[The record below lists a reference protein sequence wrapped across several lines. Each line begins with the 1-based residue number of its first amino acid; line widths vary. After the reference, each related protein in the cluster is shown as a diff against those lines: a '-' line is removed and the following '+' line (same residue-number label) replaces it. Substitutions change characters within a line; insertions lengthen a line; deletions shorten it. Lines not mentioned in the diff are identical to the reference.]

1 MRILNDITAGEP
13 GRMKRPIGFTVL
25 SNLIN
30 LIPFAVVIR
39 VVHILFTAHAG
50 DGSPLDTGKLWWI
63 AAGLIAYMAAIF
75 WGERLAYRACYRGAY
90 AVSASGRT
98 ALAEHLRRLPLG
110 YLHSRD
116 SGDLANMIMGD
127 FALIEHALSHFL
139 PQLFGALVL
148 PLLGLIGLAFL
159 DWRMAL
165 ALFAALPA
173 AAGCMFLASRL
184 VSVLGDR
191 HQRAKIDAGNR
202 LQEYLR
208 GIRVIKAHNLIG
220 SRFERLELSF
230 RKLMRESILIEGA
243 VGPVALLA
251 IAFARVGLT
260 VLVILGVYLMVGGSL
275 APLVFVTFLIIGVRL
290 FDPLTAA
297 MINFAELRY
306 ASRAGKRIR
315 ELRAQPVMTGSMP
328 PPDRFDMSFEEVT
341 FAYDDKPVLHD
352 ITATMPQ
359 GELTA
364 LVGHS
369 GSGKSTMLRLAARF
383 YDADRGTV
391 RMGGRDLREMEPEA
405 LLQKISMVFQ
415 DVYLF
420 QDTVRNNIAFG
431 KRDATEE
438 EIESA
443 ARRAC
448 CHDFISKLPQ
458 GYDSMV
464 GEGGCTL
471 SGGEKQRISIARAF
485 LKDAPIVLLDEA
497 TAALDPEN
505 ELEVQRAID
514 ALIKDR
520 TVLVVAHR
528 LKTIRRAD
536 SILVFNDGCVVERG
550 RHSEL
555 IARDGL
561 YAKLWGLQQQS
572 QGWRLRERHTG
583 ATLTDRDNPT

>member
-1 MRILNDITAGEP
+1 MKFFSNITTGEP
-13 GRMKRPIGFTVL
+13 ARMKGPIGLTLL
-25 SNLIN
+25 SNLLNI
-30 LIPFAVVIR
+30 IPFAVVIHA
-39 VVHILFTAHAG
+39 VHVIFMAHTGERA
-50 DGSPLDTGKLWWI
+50 PLGTGQLWWI
-63 AAGLIAYMAAIF
+63 VTGLVAYMAVIF
-75 WGERLAYRACYRGAY
+75 WGEKLAYRACFRGAY
-90 AVSASGRT
+90 AVSAEGRT

-110 YLHSRD
+110 YLHRRD
-116 SGDLANMIMGD
+116 SGDLANMVMGD

-148 PLLGLIGLAFL
+148 PLIGLVGLAFL

-165 ALFAALPA
+165 AMFAALPA
-173 AAGCMFLASRL
+173 AAGCLILASRL
-184 VSVLGDR
+184 VSVFGYR

-220 SRFERLELSF
+220 SRFERLEQSF
-230 RKLMRESILIEGA
+230 QKLMRESILIEGV
-243 VGPVALLA
+243 VGPFALLA

-260 VLVILGVYLMVGGSL
+260 VAIMTGVYLISGGKLS
-275 APLVFVTFLIIGVRL
+275 PLVFVTFLIVGTRL

-297 MINFAELRY
+297 VINFAELRY
-306 ASRAGKRIR
+306 ASLAGKRIQALR
-315 ELRAQPVMTGSMP
+315 EEPMMMGKKP
-328 PPDRFDMSFEEVT
+328 PPVRFDFTFEGIT
-341 FAYDDKPVLHD
+341 FGYDDKPVLHE

-359 GELTA
+359 GKLTA
-364 LVGHS
+364 FVGPS
-369 GSGKSTMLRLAARF
+369 GSGKSTMLKLAARF
-383 YDADRGTV
+383 YDVDRGTV
-391 RMGGRDLREMEPEA
+391 QMGGQDITEIDPEA
-405 LLQKISMVFQ
+405 LLQKVSMVFQ

-431 KRDATEE
+431 KRDATAE
-438 EIESA
+438 EIKA
-443 ARRAC
+443 AAKNAC

-458 GYDSMV
+458 GYDTPV

-505 ELEVQRAID
+505 ELDVQRAID
-514 ALIKDR
+514 ALIAGR

-536 SILVFNDGCVVERG
+536 NIIVLNAGHAVEQG
-550 RHSEL
+550 QHDEL
-555 IARDGL
+555 IAKDGL
-561 YAKLWGLQQQS
+561 YARLWRLQQLS
-572 QGWRLRERHTG
+572 QGWSLKEGCETG
-583 ATLTDRDNPT
+583 